1 MGLANQAWVSL
12 TLISI
17 GCAVILTG
25 CGGDEP
31 PPENAKPQRPPP
43 AAAGSAKKPGSPS
56 AKDSAAAARQ
66 EPPGLPPLPVREFQ
80 ESDFAESDTT
90 RDPFRS
96 FETTFAAQAKG
107 KVKVQRQVIVDR
119 YALDE
124 LKLIGM
130 VTRGAPRAMFADPT
144 GLGWVVKVGDYL
156 GKAEIV
162 QTGGPAGGDVAIN
175 WRVDRIRDQDVVF
188 VREDPSHPDI
198 PPTTRVIAL
207 YPVEDADSKRSG
219 RR

>member
-1 MGLANQAWVSL
+1 MRLANLVSGLA
-12 TLISI
+12 LIGYSI
-17 GCAVILTG
+17 IFMG
-25 CGGDEP
+25 CGGEESAP
-31 PPENAKPQRPPP
+31 PSKPQRGQP
-43 AAAGSAKKPGSPS
+43 APAGSAKKAGAPASKSSAPARAEPS
-56 AKDSAAAARQ
+56 
-66 EPPGLPPLPVREFQ
+66 GLPPLPVREFQ
-80 ESDFAESDTT
+80 ETDFAESDTS

-107 KVKVQRQVIVDR
+107 KVKVQRQVVVDR

-124 LKLIGM
+124 LKLIGI
-130 VTRGAPRAMFADPT
+130 VSRGGARAMFADPT

-175 WRVDRIRDQDVVF
+175 WRVDRIRNQDVVF
-188 VREDPSHPDI
+188 VREDPAHPDI
-198 PPTTRVIAL
+198 PPSTRVIAL
-207 YPVEDADSKRSG
+207 YPVDEGELKRSG